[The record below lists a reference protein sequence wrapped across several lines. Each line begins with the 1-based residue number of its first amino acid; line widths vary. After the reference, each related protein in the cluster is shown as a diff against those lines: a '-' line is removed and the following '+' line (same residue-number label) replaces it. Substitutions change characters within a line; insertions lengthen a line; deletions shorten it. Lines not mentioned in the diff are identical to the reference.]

1 MNPNNLP
8 TRQTG
13 FSMIEVLITLIV
25 ISGSILALTSLQ
37 TALQRETT
45 YSAERT
51 EALDIANNEL
61 NRLNVVT
68 FANITNDF
76 VDTGGSGLTFC
87 PTSATRTS
95 NSTSYTV
102 TCSVSRRNS
111 VTGAVSGSGDIKLV
125 TVTAAWRPI
134 AAKKDGS
141 GNYLNESV
149 QVSAVFS
156 E

>member
-1 MNPNNLP
+1 MRTNYLP
-8 TRQTG
+8 IRQTG

-45 YSAERT
+45 YSSERT

-61 NRLNVVT
+61 NKLNVIT
-68 FANITNDF
+68 FANIANDF

-87 PTSATRTS
+87 PTSTTRTS
-95 NSTSYTV
+95 NSTSYTL
-102 TCSVSRRNS
+102 TCSVSRRSS
-111 VTGAVSGSGDIKLV
+111 VTGVVSGSGDIKLV
-125 TVTAAWRPI
+125 TITAAWRPI

-141 GNYLNESV
+141 GNYMNESI
-149 QVSAVFS
+149 QVSAIFS